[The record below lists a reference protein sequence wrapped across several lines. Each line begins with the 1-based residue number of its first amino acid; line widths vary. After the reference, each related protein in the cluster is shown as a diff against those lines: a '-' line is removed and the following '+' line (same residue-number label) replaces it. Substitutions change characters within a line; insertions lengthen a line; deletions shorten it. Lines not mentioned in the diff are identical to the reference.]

1 MMYRGIRYI
10 IIVFLTLILSQYS
23 IYASPIKVLTRYG
36 SPLSNA
42 LVKVVYLDGTS
53 KMYFLDNNG
62 ELMLRDVPLGIV
74 KLKILSWKNISIN
87 FERIVTYMNSTIIYN
102 DTGILVIR
110 VLDYFNEPINGVNIK
125 ILYDKNIIEI
135 SSTNSSG
142 IYVIELPK
150 GNYTVLLKYYRE
162 NVERNLTLYPGK
174 VNMYSFKLN
183 IIILF
188 SKIALSFTEFM
199 MLLLSIFLLV
209 VIVFIILYEYH
220 LWRRRRLLKTVIR
233 YERKK

>member
-1 MMYRGIRYI
+1 M
-10 IIVFLTLILSQYS
+10 
-23 IYASPIKVLTRYG
+23 
-36 SPLSNA
+36 
-42 LVKVVYLDGTS
+42 
-53 KMYFLDNNG
+53 
-62 ELMLRDVPLGIV
+62 
-74 KLKILSWKNISIN
+74 
-87 FERIVTYMNSTIIYN
+87 
-102 DTGILVIR
+102 
-110 VLDYFNEPINGVNIK
+110 
-125 ILYDKNIIEI
+125 
-135 SSTNSSG
+135 
-142 IYVIELPK
+142 PK